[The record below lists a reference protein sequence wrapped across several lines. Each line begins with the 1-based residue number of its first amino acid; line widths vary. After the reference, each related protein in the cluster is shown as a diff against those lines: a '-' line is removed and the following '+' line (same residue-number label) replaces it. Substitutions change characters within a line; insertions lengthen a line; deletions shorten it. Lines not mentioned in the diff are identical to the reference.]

1 MTEMPKPTEAHR
13 KLDCFAGHWTG
24 QERMF
29 PSPWDPQGSTAV
41 GRCNNRVAVDG
52 FVIVHDYEQ
61 EREGAIN
68 FHGHGVFTY
77 GTAEKSYVLYWWD
90 SMGMATNVFKGNFE
104 GNTLRMLCQEAHG
117 ISRGTWDFLDASHY
131 RFRMEM
137 STDGQKWMTLI
148 EADYTRED

>member
-104 GNTLRMLCQEAHG
+104 GNAANALPGSSWDQPGDMGFPGRQPLSVPHG
-117 ISRGTWDFLDASHY
+117 DVHRRPKVDDANRS
-131 RFRMEM
+131 
-137 STDGQKWMTLI
+137 
-148 EADYTRED
+148 